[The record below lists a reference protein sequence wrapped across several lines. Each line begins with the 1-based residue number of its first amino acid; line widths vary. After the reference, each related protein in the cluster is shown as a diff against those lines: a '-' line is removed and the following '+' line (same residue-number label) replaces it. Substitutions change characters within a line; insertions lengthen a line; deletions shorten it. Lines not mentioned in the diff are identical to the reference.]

1 MKKKFLV
8 LGLLTV
14 IVAGLLIQS
23 YLSYTPK
30 LNAGKGKIKVN
41 LKINFGY
48 SNASKTIEA
57 MNSTT
62 AFDVLNNSEK
72 VGYTEFSGMGK
83 MINSIGGISSNNSFY
98 WLYFVDEQIAQVA
111 CDKYILTKDSS
122 VYFQLT
128 SSEESMKY
136 FK

>member
-1 MKKKFLV
+1 
-8 LGLLTV
+8 
-14 IVAGLLIQS
+14 
-23 YLSYTPK
+23 
-30 LNAGKGKIKVN
+30 
-41 LKINFGY
+41 
-48 SNASKTIEA
+48 
-57 MNSTT
+57 
-62 AFDVLNNSEK
+62 
-72 VGYTEFSGMGK
+72 